1 MKIERRNLAEF
12 TTLAVGGP
20 AEVWTVETPADL
32 VEATAA
38 PYRVLGN
45 GSNLLVADGG
55 VPERVIRLGGVFARG
70 TLGRPR
76 AGATYHLTPWIGAG
90 VLLPGLVQEAAR
102 LGLSG
107 LEPLLGIPASVG
119 GAVRMN
125 AGTRFGELADVL
137 EAVELFHDGA
147 FHVLDPGELGFGY
160 RTSRLPQGAIVT
172 RVRLRLT
179 PAPAA
184 AIEARMAE
192 VDAARKGQPKRKSAG
207 CAFKN
212 PPGDAAGRLI
222 DAAGFK
228 GLRVGGA
235 MVSHEHGNFVV
246 NTGGARAADVW
257 KLVKRIQEELGL
269 ELEWEVW
276 GELP

>member
-1 MKIERRNLAEF
+1 VKVERRNLAEL

-20 AEVWTVETPADL
+20 AEVWTVETPEDL
-32 VEATAA
+32 VRATSA

-70 TLGRPR
+70 VLGRPR
-76 AGATYHLTPWIGAG
+76 PGAAVHLTPWIGAG
-90 VLLPGLVQEAAR
+90 ALLPGLVQEAAR

-125 AGTRFGELADVL
+125 AGTRFGEIADVL
-137 EAVELFHDGA
+137 EAVELFHAGR
-147 FHVLDPGELGFGY
+147 FQVLDPGELGFGY
-160 RTSRLPQGAIVT
+160 RTSRLPAGAIVT
-172 RVRLRLT
+172 RVRLRLA

-228 GLRVGGA
+228 GSRVGAA
-235 MVSHEHGNFVV
+235 MVSQEHGNFIV
-246 NTGGARAADVW
+246 NTGGARAEDVW

-269 ELEWEVW
+269 ELEWEIW
-276 GELP
+276 GELH